1 MKPLF
6 SKQLIRAVTIVA
18 LLLLQACGGG
28 GDSDSSPPPVT
39 PPPVTPPPA
48 VTQFTLSGTVRPA
61 SGAAVDSDVNDIRS
75 PNRSNDSVATAQ
87 AIPNPVTL
95 GGYVNQPGA
104 GPVGQT
110 RVVGD
115 VLDIYRVNLLAGQQ
129 LNLLIAGD
137 GFRNDLDLGLADRNG
152 QLIDAAASTNRVES
166 LTVKDSGEYL
176 VIVIVSRGASNYVL
190 TIGQSVVPTDVG
202 MRLSDPFMADEAIVL
217 FKDSASGGL
226 RAQIQA
232 LDADRSR
239 ASESSERNRLLDL
252 AALRQTATY
261 SASTLASHAA
271 SCFPAEFQPEDA
283 HLRDKLNTLCLIK
296 ALHLDPDVALA
307 APNYLRA
314 INFVPNDP
322 LYRFQWHYPQLN
334 LPQTWDL
341 TTGVNAIVA
350 VIDTGIVLSHP
361 DLQGQLVEGYDFIR
375 SVSNALDGDGIDRD
389 PSDPGDRSNPDG
401 SSSFHGTHV
410 SGTVAAATNNSIGV
424 AGVAFGAKI
433 MPLRALGKFGG
444 TDYDIEQA
452 ARFAARL
459 PNHSGTQPPRRADVI
474 NLSVGGPGSSPASQA
489 VYDQVRTAGVVIV
502 AAAGNDASATPTF
515 PASYSGVIGV
525 SAVDINKNLAPYS
538 NFGPTVSVA
547 APGGSTSRDV
557 NGDGKP
563 DGVLST
569 VASDSGGAL
578 VNDYVIW
585 QGTSMATPHMA
596 GVVALMKAVAPS
608 LTPADVANLL
618 SSGALTEDL
627 GTPGKDDR
635 FGFGLINAYKAVTAA
650 ANTGGNPVNPTPI
663 LAINPAALNFG
674 VSLSSQTLSVLNGGG
689 GNLTVTAPTQD
700 SGGWLSVT
708 PTEVNANGLGSY
720 TVTVRREGLVDGVYS
735 ATIRFGSNVNA
746 VQVQVIMQVANNLS
760 AGAMGQQ
767 FVLLIDPDTGETVAD
782 VAAVR
787 QADGSYTYAL
797 PNVAAGTYEIYS
809 GTDSNN
815 DQFICDIG
823 ESCGAYLTTDA
834 PIPVTV
840 SGDQTGLDFVVGF
853 TVNLADFK
861 SANSEQPD
869 QQTGI
874 SRNAGKRIGIGQ

>member
-1 MKPLF
+1 MKQLF
-6 SKQLIRAVTIVA
+6 SRQLILAAAITA
-18 LLLLQACGGG
+18 LLLQGCGGG
-28 GDSDSSPPPVT
+28 SDSSDDGSPPV
-39 PPPVTPPPA
+39 

-61 SGAAVDSDVNDIRS
+61 SGAAVDSDVNDVRS
-75 PNRSNDSVATAQ
+75 TNRSNNTVASAQ

-95 GGYVNQPGA
+95 GGYVNQPGT
-104 GPVGQT
+104 GPIGQT
-110 RVVGD
+110 RIAGD
-115 VLDIYRVNLLAGQQ
+115 ALDIYRVNLLAGQP

-137 GFRNDLDLGLADRNG
+137 GFVNDLDLGLADRNG

-176 VIVIVSRGASNYVL
+176 VVVVVARGASNYVL
-190 TIGQSVVPTDVG
+190 TIGQSVAPTDAG

-217 FKDSASGGL
+217 LKNSANGGL
-226 RAQIQA
+226 RTQIQA
-232 LDADRSR
+232 IDADRSR
-239 ASESSERNRLLDL
+239 ASENSERNRLLDL
-252 AALRQTATY
+252 AALRQTSTY
-261 SASTLASHAA
+261 AASTLARSAT
-271 SCFPAEFQPEDA
+271 SCFPAEFQPDDPD
-283 HLRDKLNTLCLIK
+283 LSDKLETLCLIK
-296 ALHLDPDVALA
+296 ALNLDPDVAIA
-307 APNYLRA
+307 APNYIRSV
-314 INFVPNDP
+314 NFVPNDP

-341 TTGVNAIVA
+341 TTGANTIVA
-350 VIDTGIVLSHP
+350 VIDTGVVLSHP
-361 DLQGQLVEGYDFIR
+361 DLQGQLVDGYDFIR

-410 SGTVAAATNNSIGV
+410 SGTAAAATNNSVGV

-459 PNHSGTQPPRRADVI
+459 SNDSGTLPPRRADVI
-474 NLSVGGPGSSPASQA
+474 NLSVGGPGSSSASQA
-489 VYDQVRTAGVVIV
+489 VYDQVRAAGVVIV
-502 AAAGNDASATPTF
+502 AAAGNDASTTPTF

-538 NFGPTVSVA
+538 NTGPTVSVA

-569 VASDSGGAL
+569 VATDSGGTL

-596 GVVALMKAVAPS
+596 GVVALMKAVAPN
-608 LTPADVANLL
+608 LTPTDIANLL
-618 SSGALTEDL
+618 ASGALTEDL

-635 FGFGLINAYKAVTAA
+635 FGFGLINAYQAVTAA
-650 ANTGGNPVNPTPI
+650 ANTGGNPVTPTPI

-689 GNLTVTAPTQD
+689 GTLTVNAPTQD

-735 ATIRFGSNVNA
+735 ATIRFGSNANA
-746 VQVQVIMQVANNLS
+746 VQVPVIVQVANNLS
-760 AGAMGQQ
+760 AGAIGQQ

-787 QADGSYTYAL
+787 QADGSYTYTL
-797 PNVAAGTYEIYS
+797 PNITAGTYEIYS

-815 DQFICDIG
+815 DQFICDTG

-834 PIPVTV
+834 PISVV
-840 SGDQTGLDFVVGF
+840 VNGNQTGLDFVVGF

-861 SANSEQPD
+861 SANGEQPG
-869 QQTGI
+869 QTGI
-874 SRNAGKRIGIGQ
+874 SRQSGKRIGIGQ